1 MMRNHRDLS
10 QGKRLGSRGGGERVE
25 FSINVKQGIAVI
37 WTIIAF
43 VISLIIVLA
52 LGFPT
57 YSTYGSVFGGPWQ
70 WLVALFFGL
79 FLVITVP
86 VYLLIAL
93 WHIVSK
99 WDSA

>member
-1 MMRNHRDLS
+1 M
-10 QGKRLGSRGGGERVE
+10 EI
-25 FSINVKQGIAVI
+25 SINAKQVIALI

-43 VISLIIVLA
+43 VISLIITLA
-52 LGFPT
+52 LGIP
-57 YSTYGSVFGGPWQ
+57 SFGLSGTLFAPWQ

-99 WDSA
+99 SDNV

>member
-1 MMRNHRDLS
+1 
-10 QGKRLGSRGGGERVE
+10 VE
-25 FSINVKQGIAVI
+25 ISINAKQIIALV

-43 VISLIIVLA
+43 VISLIITLA
-52 LGFPT
+52 LGIP
-57 YSTYGSVFGGPWQ
+57 SFGLGGTLFAPWQ

-99 WDSA
+99 SDNV

>member
-1 MMRNHRDLS
+1 V
-10 QGKRLGSRGGGERVE
+10 GETEVGFGIGGERVE
-25 FSINVKQGIAVI
+25 FSINGKQAIAIV
-37 WTIIAF
+37 WTIIAL
-43 VISLIIVLA
+43 VVSLIIVFA
-52 LGFPT
+52 LGYPS
-57 YSTYGSVFGGPWQ
+57 YGTYGSVFGGPWQ

-99 WDSA
+99 LDST

>member
-1 MMRNHRDLS
+1 M
-10 QGKRLGSRGGGERVE
+10 E
-25 FSINVKQGIAVI
+25 FSINGKQAIAII
-37 WTIIAF
+37 WTIIAL
-43 VISLIIVLA
+43 VISLIIVVA
-52 LGFPT
+52 LGYPTYGT
-57 YSTYGSVFGGPWQ
+57 YSTVFGGPWQ

-99 WDSA
+99 WDST